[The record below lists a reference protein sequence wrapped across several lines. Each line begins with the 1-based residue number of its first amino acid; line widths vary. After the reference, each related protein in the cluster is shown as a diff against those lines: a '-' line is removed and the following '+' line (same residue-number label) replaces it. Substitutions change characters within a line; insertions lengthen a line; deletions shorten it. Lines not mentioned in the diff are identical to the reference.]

1 MSSYAE
7 VVVLVEGPT
16 EQRFVKQLLAPYM
29 AERKVYLT
37 PIILDKPGEKGGDVK
52 FARAKNDIGRHLKQR
67 KDTWITLLVDYYGIR
82 GDWPGY
88 AESKRQT
95 DHTRKA
101 AIMNQSSADQV
112 QQLFPKQNQSSRFI
126 PYVSMYEIEALYFSD
141 PACLAEKLGVDQR
154 HIDAILVEC
163 KEPEKINDHNT
174 KAPSKRLEALS
185 DRFKKTS
192 TGIAIAEAIG
202 IGKMRE
208 ACPLFDSWLKKL
220 ESLTKSE
227 DCES

>member
-16 EQRFVKQLLAPYM
+16 EQRFVKHLLAPYL
-29 AERKVYLT
+29 ADRSVYLT
-37 PIILDKPGEKGGDVK
+37 PIILDKPGERGGDVK

-67 KDTWITLLVDYYGIR
+67 RDTWITLLVDYYGIR

-88 AESKRQT
+88 AESKRQI
-95 DHTRKA
+95 DHTQKA
-101 AIMNQSSADQV
+101 AIMNQATAEQV

-141 PACLAEKLGVDQR
+141 PACIAKKLGVARRQV
-154 HIDAILVEC
+154 DAILEEC
-163 KEPEKINDHNT
+163 KEPEQINDHST
-174 KAPSKRLEALS
+174 KAPSKRLDGLS

-192 TGIAIAEAIG
+192 TGIAIAEEIG
-202 IGKMRE
+202 ICKMRE
-208 ACPLFDSWLKKL
+208 ACPLFDAWLTKL
-220 ESLTKSE
+220 ESLV
-227 DCES
+227 ESKDGEA